1 MIHVDFDTRSNF
13 IPENDEKKNPDEPYT
28 NKHQNHFGCSY
39 GYKLASVDNR
49 FSKHFKSYLGQDTV
63 HRFMTNIIKKSRY
76 CSPEMEKHF
85 NEELVKTKE
94 DYENFKS
101 SKKCWI
107 CSNTFVED
115 DVKVKDHY
123 HITGKLG
130 VQHTGK
136 VISTSV

>member
-1 MIHVDFDTRSNF
+1 
-13 IPENDEKKNPDEPYT
+13 
-28 NKHQNHFGCSY
+28 
-39 GYKLASVDNR
+39 
-49 FSKHFKSYLGQDTV
+49 
-63 HRFMTNIIKKSRY
+63 
-76 CSPEMEKHF
+76 MEKHF